1 MKMGLKYRKAIGEI
15 MFPMIKCRPNISTH
29 AIILSQ
35 FMNNPSE
42 MYYKALKD
50 VIKYLATTSTEG
62 IHYWWE
68 KPHPML
74 PEGPTPTIHTDNYD
88 KTNYHGSNS
97 KQLVGVVDSDW
108 ATNTKKQTSLTGLRI
123 MFAGRAIGYKSKF
136 QCVIAHSST
145 EAKFVAACHAAK
157 LILFYRSLMKDVG
170 MEQQDAT
177 ILFKDNNGA
186 LLMAHA

>member
-50 VIKYLATTSTEG
+50 VKKYLATISTEG
-62 IHYWWE
+62 IHYWQE

-97 KQLVGVVDSDW
+97 
-108 ATNTKKQTSLTGLRI
+108 
-123 MFAGRAIGYKSKF
+123 
-136 QCVIAHSST
+136 
-145 EAKFVAACHAAK
+145 
-157 LILFYRSLMKDVG
+157 
-170 MEQQDAT
+170 
-177 ILFKDNNGA
+177 
-186 LLMAHA
+186 

>member
-1 MKMGLKYRKAIGEI
+1 MEAPGNVNVHHMLWRYSIIKMCNTWKSRMVCDGSPCQGTITLDHSFA
-15 MFPMIKCRPNISTH
+15 
-29 AIILSQ
+29 
-35 FMNNPSE
+35 
-42 MYYKALKD
+42 
-50 VIKYLATTSTEG
+50 STEG
-62 IHYWWE
+62 ILYWRE